1 MLNLASAWIISV
13 WIVAVWRLGAMLVLG
28 SARKGGFGG
37 FAGVQPNCRSN
48 GGLPVFVLPEFPDN
62 PCTTSPHSVSDTCCS
77 SETCGLSFVYDG
89 SESEKILG
97 RCPHF
102 CIGLRRDRPRCPS
115 PERMQLAVRPPCCG
129 SLRPSSQPKANG
141 RREPPASPLTRKV
154 DNSYHSVPT

>member
-62 PCTTSPHSVSDTCCS
+62 PCTTSPHSVNYTSCS
-77 SETCGLSFVYDG
+77 SETCCLSFLYDV
-89 SESEKILG
+89 SETHNTL
-97 RCPHF
+97 CQ
-102 CIGLRRDRPRCPS
+102 S
-115 PERMQLAVRPPCCG
+115 P
-129 SLRPSSQPKANG
+129 
-141 RREPPASPLTRKV
+141 
-154 DNSYHSVPT
+154 